1 MPNALDRQQQL
12 LAGQSRFPPARG
24 RDDDTSSVLS
34 WNTVQSS
41 AAADPETDD
50 ELPLPP
56 ADLKVSR
63 MDPIQENAPAGERSG
78 RGQPSQASAPAT
90 EAARNLVDHTN
101 ETPVDRKLR
110 KQQEQARNRGR
121 RGVRW
126 VQLGAHNAINVEL
139 PHHIQQV
146 GSGAGERS
154 ILILDHRDQR
164 LQSPYQSWL
173 VDEILTNAHAKVN
186 ILSDSKLVR
195 SPTTGYHFNVFL
207 LKTLD
212 NFKLVFAGSMTSYGS
227 VPCGK
232 WDTATARVLSHS
244 AFQPFRWPVM
254 RDDSPTWVDLKVK
267 LEGDLLMHFEF
278 RGYRS
283 DSDMTVQVNHISDTL
298 ISVLQATPFIPT
310 FVVTIFQGWR
320 VVTCSWEVGG
330 RIYAISEGGIVV
342 SLDYPLCHVEL
353 RLVSISSADAFG
365 MDADRIEFRFW
376 SAADRLDV
384 ACSSCSVPPSWLV
397 VSRVS
402 GPTLIQNA
410 NWCRKKFTRIESPD
424 QALQLAQLASVHAH
438 WTAAINAESE
448 ADTGPRISAV
458 AVESHPE
465 NMHLISESPLFRKD
479 KVIVSM
485 DALALQ
491 AHDPETEQQSAVLP
505 PITGGPAVQPASEV
519 TNSLKAIAGP
529 QRAADGPWV
538 PQADQP
544 SVSITEPGMAPVADS
559 WMSAEGTLAPARRT
573 LEQRRGDQM
582 AYSAMT
588 PAGFIQQV
596 ESMQNEG
603 ARVNV
608 HYDSSVTVQEIG
620 GSLDGSA
627 GASTSAAPVSYGP
640 QRRS

>member
-1 MPNALDRQQQL
+1 MQPSALSQQQRL
-12 LAGQSRFPPARG
+12 LAGQSRFPSAKNK
-24 RDDDTSSVLS
+24 DEDASSVMS
-34 WNTVQSS
+34 WNTVQS
-41 AAADPETDD
+41 AADPETDD
-50 ELPLPP
+50 DLALPP
-56 ADLKVSR
+56 ADLKFSK
-63 MDPIQENAPAGERSG
+63 MDPINENVPSSD
-78 RGQPSQASAPAT
+78 RGQASQQSSAPAT
-90 EAARNLVDHTN
+90 QAARNFVEHAN
-101 ETPVDRKLR
+101 ETPADRRLR
-110 KQQEQARNRGR
+110 KQQEQARKKGR

-164 LQSPYQSWL
+164 LQSPFQGWL
-173 VDEILTNAHAKVN
+173 LDEILTNAHSKIN
-186 ILSDSKLVR
+186 ILSDARLVR
-195 SPTTGYHFNVFL
+195 SPTSGYHCNVFV

-232 WDTATARVLSHS
+232 WDTATAQVLSHS

-254 RDDSPTWVDLKVK
+254 RDDSPTWVDLKIK

-298 ISVLQATPFIPT
+298 ISSLQSTPFIPT
-310 FVVTIFQGWR
+310 FLVTIFQGWR
-320 VVTCSWEVGG
+320 VVTCTWEVGG

-342 SLDYPLCHVEL
+342 ALDYPLCHVEL
-353 RLVSISSADAFG
+353 RLVSTSSTDAFG
-365 MDADRIEFRFW
+365 LDADRIEFRFW

-402 GPTLIQNA
+402 GPTLVQNA
-410 NWCRKKFTRIESPD
+410 AWCRKKFARIESPD

-438 WTAAINAESE
+438 WTAAIDALNEG
-448 ADTGPRISAV
+448 DTGPRISAV
-458 AVESHPE
+458 AVESHPS

-479 KVIVSM
+479 KVIVNP

-491 AHDPETEQQSAVLP
+491 AHDPEAEQQSAVLP
-505 PITGGPAVQPASEV
+505 PITGGPAVQPVSAL
-519 TNSLKAIAGP
+519 TPGIKAISGP
-529 QRAADGPWV
+529 QPSIEGPWV
-538 PQADQP
+538 PQADQAP
-544 SVSITEPGMAPVADS
+544 VSLTEPGMAPTADA
-559 WMSAEGTLAPARRT
+559 WLSAEGTLAPARRT

-588 PAGFIQQV
+588 PAGFVQQV
-596 ESMQNEG
+596 EAMRGEG
-603 ARVNV
+603 SRTPAQ
-608 HYDSSVTVQEIG
+608 YASSVTVEELG

-627 GASTSAAPVSYGP
+627 GASTTSAPVTYGP
-640 QRRS
+640 QR